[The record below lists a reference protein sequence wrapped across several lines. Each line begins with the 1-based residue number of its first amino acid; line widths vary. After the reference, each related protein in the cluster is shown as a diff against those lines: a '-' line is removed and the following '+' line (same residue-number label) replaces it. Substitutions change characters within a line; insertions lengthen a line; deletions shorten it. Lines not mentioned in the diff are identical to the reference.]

1 MNLRSFLAGTVLTAA
16 TVVAGATPVAYEG
29 VLVPSLSGTGSVG
42 GFSWFLETGPLVD
55 FWQFAG
61 VAGQTVTFNVSR
73 LNGNLDPA
81 LSFYS
86 GITSSDASLFKASSS
101 WGGLT
106 FLGSLDDEH
115 LPALTPGP
123 GGDPFGSFVLPTTGN
138 YTVAIGGYD
147 STDAGSYPYR
157 VTLTTAV
164 AAIPEP
170 STWAMFTI
178 GLAGLG
184 YLRRRKQT

>member
-1 MNLRSFLAGTVLTAA
+1 MNVRNILVGTALTAA
-16 TVVAGATPVAYEG
+16 TVIAGAAPVAYEG
-29 VLVPSLSGTGSVG
+29 VLVPSVPDTGSVG
-42 GFSWFLETGPLVD
+42 GFSWFLETGSLVD
-55 FWQFAG
+55 FWRFAG
-61 VAGQTVTFNVSR
+61 VAGETVTLDVSR

-86 GITSSDASLFKASSS
+86 GVTSADTSLFSASGN

-106 FLGSLDDEH
+106 FIGSLDDEH
-115 LPALTPGP
+115 AAALTPGP
-123 GGDPFGSFVLPTTGN
+123 GGDPFGSFVLPSTGS
-138 YTVAIGGYD
+138 YTVAIGGSN

-164 AAIPEP
+164 AAVPEP

-184 YLRRRKQT
+184 YLRRRRT

>member
-1 MNLRSFLAGTVLTAA
+1 MNIRNAIAGTVLTAA
-16 TVVAGATPVAYEG
+16 SIVAGAAPVSYEG
-29 VLVPSLSGTGSVG
+29 VLVPSVPGTGSVG

-55 FWQFAG
+55 FWRFAG
-61 VAGQTVTFNVSR
+61 IAGQTVTLDVSR
-73 LNGNLDPA
+73 LNGNPDPA
-81 LSFYS
+81 LSFYA
-86 GITSSDASLFKASSS
+86 GITSADSSLFSASGD

-106 FLGSLDDEH
+106 FIGSLDDEH
-115 LPALTPGP
+115 SPALTPGP
-123 GGDPFGSFVLPTTGN
+123 GGDPFGSFVLPSTGN
-138 YTVAIGGYD
+138 YTVAIGGFD

-170 STWAMFTI
+170 STWAMFTL

-184 YLRRRKQT
+184 YWRRRQRT